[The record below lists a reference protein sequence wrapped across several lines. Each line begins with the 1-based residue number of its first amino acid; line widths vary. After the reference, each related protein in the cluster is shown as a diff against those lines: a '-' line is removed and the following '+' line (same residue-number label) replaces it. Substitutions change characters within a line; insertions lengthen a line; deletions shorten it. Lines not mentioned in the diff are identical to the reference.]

1 MINNVVCTASVGCRI
16 DLRTLTKKTV
26 NIIYDPSRYS
36 GVQWKHPKIGGHCN
50 VFSTGKI
57 MVNGKATSIFEAKQ
71 RLRRY
76 ARLIQRLG
84 WIVTLSTIEVVT
96 ISASFKVEGPVDLH
110 KVVRYYHGHYEPE
123 LFPAAMFTQGTI
135 HFTCF
140 HSGSVLM
147 TGIKDTQQ
155 LYDICLPELIELP
168 LL

>member
-1 MINNVVCTASVGCRI
+1 MINNVVCKAHLNCPI
-16 DLRTLTKKTV
+16 DLRTLTLKTAY
-26 NIIYDPSRYS
+26 ITYDPSRYS
-36 GVQWKHPKIGGHCN
+36 GAQWKHPKIGGHCM

-57 MVNGKATSIFEAKQ
+57 MVNGKVSSISEAKR

-84 WIVTLSTIEVVT
+84 WTVTLSTIETVT
-96 ISASFKVEGPVDLH
+96 VSASFKTEGPLDLNR
-110 KVVRYYHGHYEPE
+110 VVRYYGGQYEPE
-123 LFPAAMFTQGTI
+123 LFPAAMFKKESV

-147 TGIKDTQQ
+147 TGIKRNKQ
-155 LYDICLPELIELP
+155 LYSTCMPVLIELP